1 MCNTINNKFNLIFI
15 LIFLNYKV
23 IFLYILFFFF
33 FIFIFIYFLKK
44 KKKSNKNKKV
54 NEKNKIIEEINTNNK
69 KIYIVI
75 IYYSLKG

>member
-1 MCNTINNKFNLIFI
+1 MTKELSIDFLNLNDNKFVRYLNINNFM
-15 LIFLNYKV
+15 
-23 IFLYILFFFF
+23 LFSITSF
-33 FIFIFIYFLKK
+33 FICSLKK